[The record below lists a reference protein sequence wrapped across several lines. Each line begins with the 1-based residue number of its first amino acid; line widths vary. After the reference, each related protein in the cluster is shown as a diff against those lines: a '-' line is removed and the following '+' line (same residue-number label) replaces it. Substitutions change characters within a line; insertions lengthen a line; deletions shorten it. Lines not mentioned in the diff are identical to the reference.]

1 MLRLTGGQE
10 SLIQAV
16 YDDKP
21 IDIVELRETAGG
33 SRHGL
38 IMGGDIMRCNN
49 SNGSRAA
56 WARGFAALCAVLA
69 MGVGLLASPAAAQPF
84 AYVIRFPAD

>member
-10 SLIQAV
+10 SFPLGIQAV

-38 IMGGDIMRCNN
+38 IMEGD
-49 SNGSRAA
+49 SNYG
-56 WARGFAALCAVLA
+56 
-69 MGVGLLASPAAAQPF
+69 
-84 AYVIRFPAD
+84 

>member
-1 MLRLTGGQE
+1 MLRLAGGQE
-10 SLIQAV
+10 SFPLAIQPF

-38 IMGGDIMRCNN
+38 IMGGD
-49 SNGSRAA
+49 SYYA
-56 WARGFAALCAVLA
+56 
-69 MGVGLLASPAAAQPF
+69 
-84 AYVIRFPAD
+84 